1 MNCDYQKLACSPAV
15 CKDDMKYTLEQA
27 MKEKGLETEIRNI
40 VFHLMRNSIRN
51 EHKLVSQNV
60 SLVFIYVVK
69 FIYLEI

>member
-1 MNCDYQKLACSPAV
+1 
-15 CKDDMKYTLEQA
+15 MKYTLEQA

-60 SLVFIYVVK
+60 S
-69 FIYLEI
+69 

>member
-1 MNCDYQKLACSPAV
+1 
-15 CKDDMKYTLEQA
+15 

-60 SLVFIYVVK
+60 STRNYRIDLTPLLSSVNDDDNLHLLF
-69 FIYLEI
+69 FSE

>member
-1 MNCDYQKLACSPAV
+1 
-15 CKDDMKYTLEQA
+15 

-60 SLVFIYVVK
+60 STRNYRIDLTPLLSSVNDDDNLHLHFFFRVNQ
-69 FIYLEI
+69 